1 MSLKCRRKIA
11 GCNPCESKDK
21 IDFLTNLA
29 LGTLWGVVVRKQNS
43 LPRPP
48 VFPNSKFFS
57 KIFQRYRS
65 AKLQAILKNKKDLKG
80 NFIPLKIPLSL
91 SYRNRDSCRLL
102 FHSAIGFHNL
112 TDNISTA
119 KPRYAQGLLRY
130 DNACFNDYADN

>member
-57 KIFQRYRS
+57 KYFPALPLGKIAS
-65 AKLQAILKNKKDLKG
+65 
-80 NFIPLKIPLSL
+80 NFKTM
-91 SYRNRDSCRLL
+91 RE
-102 FHSAIGFHNL
+102 FHSL
-112 TDNISTA
+112 
-119 KPRYAQGLLRY
+119 KLP
-130 DNACFNDYADN
+130 

>member
-65 AKLQAILKNKKDLKG
+65 AKLHAIFKTIKPLG
-80 NFIPLKIPLSL
+80 NFIPSNSLEPLPTEMVG
-91 SYRNRDSCRLL
+91 YRLL
-102 FHSAIGFHNL
+102 FHSVIGFHNL
-112 TDNISTA
+112 TANLFTA

-130 DNACFNDYADN
+130 ENRCFNDYADN

>member
-11 GCNPCESKDK
+11 GCNPCDSKDK

-48 VFPNSKFFS
+48 VFTNSKFFP

-65 AKLQAILKNKKDLKG
+65 AKLHAIFKT
-80 NFIPLKIPLSL
+80 I
-91 SYRNRDSCRLL
+91 
-102 FHSAIGFHNL
+102 
-112 TDNISTA
+112 
-119 KPRYAQGLLRY
+119 KP
-130 DNACFNDYADN
+130 